1 MTVDEH
7 QPVVISHHNHDT
19 VTVAAAG
26 QDVLLPSVIGFNADP
41 PGPQRSRTTLTNDS
55 GFSDDVQC
63 VDLRYSTYNVD
74 AYHSVLSASETNDGS
89 DYKLT
94 TDNDESLKKCKTEN
108 YHCHLSPP

>member
-1 MTVDEH
+1 
-7 QPVVISHHNHDT
+7 
-19 VTVAAAG
+19 
-26 QDVLLPSVIGFNADP
+26 
-41 PGPQRSRTTLTNDS
+41 
-55 GFSDDVQC
+55 
-63 VDLRYSTYNVD
+63 LRCSTYNVD